1 MPDYH
6 KNDRHNKRD
15 KCYKSCHDECY
26 NECDIYIKFKNGKTG
41 ATGFTGSQGPTGY
54 TGFTGAE
61 GPTGYTGFT
70 GSQGPTG
77 YTGFTGADGPTGYTG
92 FTGSQGPTGFTGF
105 TGSQGPTGY
114 TGFTGAEGPTGYTGV
129 VGIQGPTG
137 ATGIQGPIGTSG
149 IVGYAEYIHTTQAP
163 NNSIPPGTVFT
174 IDTEV
179 YNSIPSY
186 VVASAGAG
194 GTVFTLSQGT
204 YVIDYETSLE
214 AAGSIAIYSGPDSTS
229 LSIEPNTISGS
240 TTATTWIH
248 GRAIENVLTSL
259 VIGISS
265 VVGTANVTT
274 SGTATVF
281 MIRLT
286 ILKIV

>member
-1 MPDYH
+1 MPEYH

-54 TGFTGAE
+54 TGFTG
-61 GPTGYTGFT
+61 
-70 GSQGPTG
+70 SQGPTG
-77 YTGFTGADGPTGYTG
+77 YTGFTGTEGPTGA
-92 FTGSQGPTGFTGF
+92 
-105 TGSQGPTGY
+105 
-114 TGFTGAEGPTGYTGV
+114 TGFTGAEGPTGAT
-129 VGIQGPTG
+129 GIQGPTG
-137 ATGIQGPIGTSG
+137 ATGIQGPIGISG
-149 IVGYAEYIHTTQAP
+149 IVGYAEYIHTTQTP
-163 NNSIPPGTVFT
+163 NNSIPPGTAFT

-179 YNSIPSY
+179 YNSVPSY
-186 VVASAGAG
+186 VVASVGAG

-214 AAGSIAIYSGPDSTS
+214 SAGSIAIYSGPDSAS